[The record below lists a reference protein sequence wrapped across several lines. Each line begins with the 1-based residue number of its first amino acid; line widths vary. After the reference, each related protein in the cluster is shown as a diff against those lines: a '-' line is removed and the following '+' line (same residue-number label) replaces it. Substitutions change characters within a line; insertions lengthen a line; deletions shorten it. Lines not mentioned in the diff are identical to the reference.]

1 MSCTSALTAGTGSAG
16 TRAQVNA
23 FASYCLCYSTSRL
36 DRPVGGTA
44 SVCVECVCAVSAV
57 CGAVETSGGVAL
69 APVAAALIV
78 LRSSYIDSH
87 KPKHPEKQILFQLAR
102 SGELTLLVRI
112 LRACLLMYV
121 LSASPAT
128 AAMEI
133 CCVWW
138 TTSADPPNDEKE
150 NRNPVTQV
158 ASSPRLRRRARRH
171 LLGLGAK
178 RSR

>member
-112 LRACLLMYV
+112 LRGRR
-121 LSASPAT
+121 
-128 AAMEI
+128 
-133 CCVWW
+133 
-138 TTSADPPNDEKE
+138 PPPLANDEKE